1 MRQNEGADD
10 KMALGSDSS
19 CFLKERSRRTNFNAV
34 SPQRDRLF
42 RIGKVSISPSLLM
55 QAGHKAPSH
64 QQGTTVASSSPKT
77 IEPKGYPVAEHH
89 QLLLVKQELAA
100 SSNQKPRS
108 LGNKASPEVKSTH
121 KQECSREEPSYSWAE
136 IGLLGQGCGWRS
148 QVRLLRAIKA
158 N

>member
-1 MRQNEGADD
+1 MQ
-10 KMALGSDSS
+10 
-19 CFLKERSRRTNFNAV
+19 FLPIETGFSYTHSAHLPIIAHAGR
-34 SPQRDRLF
+34 PQGT
-42 RIGKVSISPSLLM
+42 IPY
-55 QAGHKAPSH
+55 
-64 QQGTTVASSSPKT
+64 GTTVASCSPKT
-77 IEPKGYPVAEHH
+77 IEPKGYPMAEHH
-89 QLLLVKQELAA
+89 QLLLVKQELEA